1 MSRFSPNSFGGSF
14 APGQSLEYRS
24 REQELTVGQFFNS
37 VYAWMCAGLALTA
50 VVSYMV
56 AQSGR
61 QFMSM
66 PVLIV
71 SVIAQIGLVMV
82 ISRAINRISAPVATG
97 LFLLY
102 AALNGV
108 WMSVLFL
115 LYTKVALASTF
126 IVTAGAFGAMSL
138 YGYTTKRDLTKIG
151 SLLFMALIGLV
162 LASIVNFF
170 LHSPMMAWIIS
181 WAGVVIFVG
190 LTAFDTQ
197 KLKAIAMQTGD
208 NPALANRLAVVGSL
222 TLYLDFINL
231 FMFLLQVMGDRRR

>member
-1 MSRFSPNSFGGSF
+1 MSSFQQGPVGGGF
-14 APGQSLEYRS
+14 APGRPIEYRS

-50 VVSYMV
+50 VVSYLV

-61 QFMSM
+61 VFLT
-66 PVLIV
+66 PGLLIISFIV
-71 SVIAQIGLVMV
+71 QIALVMV
-82 ISRAINRISAPVATG
+82 IGRAINRISAPVATA
-97 LFLLY
+97 LFLVY

-108 WMSVLFL
+108 TLSVLFL

-138 YGYTTKRDLTKIG
+138 YGYTTKRDLTRIG
-151 SLLFMALIGLV
+151 SFLFMALIGLV
-162 LASIVNFF
+162 LASVVNIF
-170 LHSPMMAWIIS
+170 LHSTMMAWIVS
-181 WAGVVIFVG
+181 WVGVVVFVG
-190 LTAFDTQ
+190 LTAWDTQ
-197 KLKAIAMQTGD
+197 KLKMIALQTGD

-231 FMFLLQVMGDRRR
+231 FIFLLQVMNDRRR